1 MATDTRNKNEQA
13 RKEHPERQPA
23 PRSNDMAQRPRDMT
37 RHDRDWERSS
47 FSPFSVM
54 RQGIDEMERWLGQL
68 GWARG
73 WASPSGWTP
82 SGRGFMSQMARPMG
96 DWSPAIDAYQR
107 GNEFVIR
114 AEVPGMQ
121 RQDLTVEVG
130 DDAVTLHGERKRE
143 FEEDREGVFWTER
156 SYGSFTRVIPLPPGV
171 IGDSAKATFN
181 NGILEIVMKAP
192 SAEER
197 RGRRLDISGA

>member
-1 MATDTRNKNEQA
+1 
-13 RKEHPERQPA
+13 
-23 PRSNDMAQRPRDMT
+23 
-37 RHDRDWERSS
+37 
-47 FSPFSVM
+47 
-54 RQGIDEMERWLGQL
+54 
-68 GWARG
+68 
-73 WASPSGWTP
+73 
-82 SGRGFMSQMARPMG
+82 MG

-130 DDAVTLHGERKRE
+130 DDSVTLHGERKRE

-156 SYGSFTRVIPLPPGV
+156 SYGSFTRVIPVPPGA

-181 NGILEIVMKAP
+181 NGILEIVMQAP
-192 SAEER
+192 SAEAR
-197 RGRRLDISGA
+197 RGRRIDISGAPHETEKKS

>member
-1 MATDTRNKNEQA
+1 
-13 RKEHPERQPA
+13 
-23 PRSNDMAQRPRDMT
+23 
-37 RHDRDWERSS
+37 
-47 FSPFSVM
+47 
-54 RQGIDEMERWLGQL
+54 
-68 GWARG
+68 
-73 WASPSGWTP
+73 
-82 SGRGFMSQMARPMG
+82 MSQMARQMG

-130 DDAVTLHGERKRE
+130 DDEVTLHGERKRE
-143 FEEDREGVFWTER
+143 FEQDREGVFWTER

-171 IGDSAKATFN
+171 ISDSAKATFN
-181 NGILEIVMKAP
+181 NGILEIVMQAP
-192 SAEER
+192 SPEER